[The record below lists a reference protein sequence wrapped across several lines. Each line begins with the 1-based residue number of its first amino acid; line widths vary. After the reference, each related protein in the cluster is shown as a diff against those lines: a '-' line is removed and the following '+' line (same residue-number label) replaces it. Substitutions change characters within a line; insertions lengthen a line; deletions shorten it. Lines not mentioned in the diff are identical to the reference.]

1 MFGETTYDPYSRSS
15 DSVPADRA
23 LVIERQIAAVREYSI
38 GCISDALVVRDGN
51 VVTIGPKVNPGA
63 APFPTSNE
71 SVTEAF

>member
-51 VVTIGPKVNPGA
+51 VVTIGP
-63 APFPTSNE
+63 
-71 SVTEAF
+71 